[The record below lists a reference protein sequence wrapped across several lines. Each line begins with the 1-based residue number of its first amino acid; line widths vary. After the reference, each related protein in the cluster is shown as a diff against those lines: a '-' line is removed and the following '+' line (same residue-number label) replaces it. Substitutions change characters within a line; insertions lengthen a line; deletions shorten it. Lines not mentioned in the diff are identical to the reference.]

1 MGAYV
6 ERAGAL
12 SLQWA
17 WCASADSKRGDLGV
31 QQVVHTVHSNVYL
44 RLASVAGC
52 TGHPRSRLFC
62 RCIGY
67 YFLPCFCRT
76 ARTGKGLNAAQTSLL
91 MSLFKVARGMSG
103 SW

>member
-1 MGAYV
+1 MVVYV

-31 QQVVHTVHSNVYL
+31 QQVVHTVHSNVHL
-44 RLASVAGC
+44 RLASMAGG

-62 RCIGY
+62 RCPGY
-67 YFLPCFCRT
+67 YFISCLCRT
-76 ARTGKGLNAAQTSLL
+76 ARTGKGCNAAQTSLL
-91 MSLFKVARGMSG
+91 LSMFEVASGMSG
-103 SW
+103 PW